1 MKNEIKMI
9 AYDKRSPPLF
19 SSQPCVLKSGHTH
32 VRCQLSLRMV
42 AMRLRGR
49 RAFFWQRPANL
60 TSVCMFVQRAACN
73 GRLHSLL
80 RGGGTSLP
88 AEGNRSASA
97 MLRVREPEGIDG
109 KSHPSLCPIR
119 ADDAG
124 GGGQVGREKVW
135 LQKNVVW
142 SRRREDVRFESQGF
156 AVAGL
161 GVVRPSMMLTSLSAL
176 RMRAPRTSFRCT
188 VSSPIFQ
195 QAP

>member
-1 MKNEIKMI
+1 MTKGH
-9 AYDKRSPPLF
+9 RPLF

-88 AEGNRSASA
+88 GG
-97 MLRVREPEGIDG
+97 REPICIGNAACE
-109 KSHPSLCPIR
+109 R
-119 ADDAG
+119 AC
-124 GGGQVGREKVW
+124 RESMENRI
-135 LQKNVVW
+135 LACAR
-142 SRRREDVRFESQGF
+142 SE
-156 AVAGL
+156 L
-161 GVVRPSMMLTSLSAL
+161 MMLEAAARSVERKCGFK
-176 RMRAPRTSFRCT
+176 RMLFGA
-188 VSSPIFQ
+188 
-195 QAP
+195 AAEKM